1 MKGGGLLQQA
11 RRMRAVHQ
19 GRQGRDQMDATVRS
33 LLRRQR
39 CAPSA
44 SRAGLQSRQLPA
56 HAGDALAD
64 KALVYDHAARK
75 ADQDRRE
82 GRRSRALCLVPDGGG
97 GHSSKSLRR
106 HFAAHRRVTTVAGDV
121 DSVRRSTFTRSL
133 QTTGDMR
140 LDDRKIRTFSAGR
153 AVIIK
158 LGLAGVC
165 VEDSALPA
173 AVEGGNLWLKTAGIR

>member
-1 MKGGGLLQQA
+1 MAFYSKRGACEQYIKEGKGAIKWTRLSGRSFA
-11 RRMRAVHQ
+11 ANAVRAFSFT
-19 GRQGRDQMDATVRS
+19 RWPKS
-33 LLRRQR
+33 
-39 CAPSA
+39 P
-44 SRAGLQSRQLPA
+44 QLPA

-82 GRRSRALCLVPDGGG
+82 GRRSCALCLVPFGGG

-106 HFAAHRRVTTVAGDV
+106 HFAAHRRVTTAAGDV

-140 LDDRKIRTFSAGR
+140 LDDKKIRTFSAGH